1 MHPSAGPTPE
11 PHPQKP
17 AREIGWLLSIAVH
30 VVAVAA
36 FVWLH
41 SARPRPHVDTSQIQ
55 AGIVELP
62 EPPGPESSAP
72 DSPAPG
78 PPVQAAP
85 SPIEAAAEP
94 VAEPVAQEAADEI
107 VTAVPNTSDLLS
119 DSQIVGAVAAG
130 EGGDGAASGGNGGGG
145 CNTAQVL
152 QTALRRDPMVLAAIT
167 SAGRFGQAVMLWDGD
182 WVRSGDQDGKG
193 LSGVRQAILWE
204 LAFAPE
210 ACRNKAMEGL
220 VLLSLAGNTRLA
232 IGAGAW
238 RWSDLL
244 GLKQN
249 SAEKSGGAG
258 PRSEHGPDPR

>member
-1 MHPSAGPTPE
+1 MELSVGLTREH
-11 PHPQKP
+11 HLRKP
-17 AREIGWLLSIAVH
+17 ARDIGWLLSIAVH
-30 VVAVAA
+30 AAVVIALLS
-36 FVWLH
+36 LH
-41 SARPRPHVDTSQIQ
+41 GARPRPQMDTSQIQ
-55 AGIVELP
+55 ANIVELP
-62 EPPGPESSAP
+62 EPPGPESPSP
-72 DSPAPG
+72 DAPAPG
-78 PPVQAAP
+78 PPVPAAP
-85 SPIEAAAEP
+85 SPAEAAAEP
-94 VAEPVAQEAADEI
+94 VADEPLAEI
-107 VTAVPNTSDLLS
+107 VTLVPNTSDLLN
-119 DSQIVGAVAAG
+119 DSQIAGAMVAG
-130 EGGDGAASGGNGGGG
+130 EGGDTAVSGGNGGGG

-167 SAGRFGQAVMLWDGD
+167 NAGRFGKAVMLWDGD

-232 IGAGAW
+232 IGTQAW

-244 GLKQN
+244 GLGQG
-249 SAEKSGGAG
+249 GGAV